1 VRICTNW
8 RLTHPA
14 LAIPTRAL
22 TELLSP
28 RSMLRGR
35 WAGGFLPVAMGTF
48 VRNSA
53 HSLVPC
59 GWLDKN
65 ADPALSA
72 GEQVVARFV
81 EARIAQ

>member
-1 VRICTNW
+1 MVVDIVAVMVGT
-8 RLTHPA
+8 
-14 LAIPTRAL
+14 
-22 TELLSP
+22 
-28 RSMLRGR
+28 M
-35 WAGGFLPVAMGTF
+35 VAMGTF

-72 GEQVVARFV
+72 GEQVVAQFV
-81 EARIAQ
+81 QARVAQ